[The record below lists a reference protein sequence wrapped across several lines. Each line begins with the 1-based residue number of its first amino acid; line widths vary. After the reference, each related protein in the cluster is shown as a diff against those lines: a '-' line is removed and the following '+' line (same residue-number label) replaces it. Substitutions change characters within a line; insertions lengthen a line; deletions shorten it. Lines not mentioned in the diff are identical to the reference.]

1 MASELDLGLD
11 TAGVLARAGVRDGQ
25 PFVLGADGS
34 YDVALNR
41 FFQELDGWGVRSAN
55 GVAAYSRD
63 VMLFC
68 RFLQEAR
75 GGKAIWEC
83 DSTDLAAYKRARL
96 WTDGPHRVS
105 VSTWRRTVA
114 ALDKWVRWSLSEGL
128 LQDEP
133 FRYVDRRV
141 LTPQGPKQMRVNAQQ
156 EPDPP
161 VRPIRFLPFEEYLL
175 WRNVGLRG
183 ELPDGT
189 SDPSW
194 RGRHGERNALFADLL
209 VYTGMRLCE
218 GANMLVCE
226 VPRIMDRAAG
236 ALQVPAAVAKR
247 GKGRI
252 VYVNQRTLRS
262 LHHYLEIERDELVT
276 RCLAKGCYDGMA
288 DPVGVRGTGRYAL
301 TLEDGKRSWPYA
313 KIGTAAR
320 RRLTWMTDGRPS
332 GPLWLWLGDRGEPV
346 SPATWQSI
354 FRRANQ
360 RCAKL
365 GIPFEVHPHTL
376 RHILSA

>member
-1 MASELDLGLD
+1 
-11 TAGVLARAGVRDGQ
+11 
-25 PFVLGADGS
+25 
-34 YDVALNR
+34 
-41 FFQELDGWGVRSAN
+41 
-55 GVAAYSRD
+55 
-63 VMLFC
+63 
-68 RFLQEAR
+68 
-75 GGKAIWEC
+75 
-83 DSTDLAAYKRARL
+83 
-96 WTDGPHRVS
+96 
-105 VSTWRRTVA
+105 
-114 ALDKWVRWSLSEGL
+114 
-128 LQDEP
+128 
-133 FRYVDRRV
+133 
-141 LTPQGPKQMRVNAQQ
+141 
-156 EPDPP
+156 
-161 VRPIRFLPFEEYLL
+161 
-175 WRNVGLRG
+175 
-183 ELPDGT
+183 
-189 SDPSW
+189 
-194 RGRHGERNALFADLL
+194 
-209 VYTGMRLCE
+209 
-218 GANMLVCE
+218 
-226 VPRIMDRAAG
+226 MDRAAG